1 LSDEV
6 LLFCSQTKKQ
16 REHRAIHDRGVVNVT
31 LAENL
36 GRPRRAARPNGKTLD
51 AVSSPP
57 LDIVS
62 KSQDFK
68 SRAQAVA
75 AVAAVHAGAV
85 DREARFPGEALA
97 VAKAQRLL
105 GILVPA
111 DLGGEGATF
120 TDVVE
125 TCYALARAC
134 ASTGMIYAM
143 HQIMVACLIRNARD
157 SAWHRRFLR
166 RLCDE
171 QLLLASSTT
180 DGQGG
185 GDLRKSDCA
194 VESQGA
200 RFTVAKNATVMSY
213 GAQADAIVATAR
225 RTPDAPPTDQV
236 LVAIVKED
244 YRLEHLVDWDTLGMR
259 GTCSAGFKLEAGG
272 ATEQIFPEPYHRI
285 HTQTVTPVAHLTW
298 SAVWAG
304 IAAGAVDRA
313 RAFVRGAARKSPGQM
328 PPGAAHLTR
337 ASATLSTLRSSVAAA
352 LQRYES
358 ILSDDEAVAGLEFQT
373 RMNLL
378 KVTSS
383 ELATA
388 VVMSTMQANG
398 LSGYRND
405 GEFSV
410 ARHLRD
416 TLSSSIMINN
426 DRILANTASAALLV
440 DVAASLMD

>member
-1 LSDEV
+1 
-6 LLFCSQTKKQ
+6 
-16 REHRAIHDRGVVNVT
+16 VT
-31 LAENL
+31 LAEKL
-36 GRPRRAARPNGKTLD
+36 GGSHGAAWPNGKALG

-57 LDIVS
+57 LNVVS
-62 KSQDFK
+62 TAPGFK

-75 AVAAVHAGAV
+75 SVAADHAGAV
-85 DREARFPGEALA
+85 DREARFPEEAFA
-97 VAKAQRLL
+97 AAKAQRLL

-111 DLGGEGATF
+111 DLGGEGAAI

-125 TCYALARAC
+125 VCYALARAC

-143 HQIMVACLIRNARD
+143 HQIMVACLVRNARD
-157 SAWHRRFLR
+157 SAWHHRLLR

-194 VESQGA
+194 VVAEGTA
-200 RFTVAKNATVMSY
+200 FTLAKNATVMSY

-225 RTPDAPPTDQV
+225 RIPDAPPTDQV

-244 YRLEHLVDWDTLGMR
+244 YRLEHHVDWDTLGMR
-259 GTCSAGFKLEAGG
+259 GTCSAGFKLEAAG
-272 ATEQIFPEPYHRI
+272 AIEQILPEPYHKI
-285 HTQTVTPVAHLTW
+285 HTQTVMPVANLTW

-313 RAFVRGAARKSPGQM
+313 RAFVRGAARKSGGQM

-337 ASATLSTLRSSVAAA
+337 AIATLSTLRSTISSA
-352 LQRYES
+352 LRRYES
-358 ILSDDEAVAGLEFQT
+358 ILADDETIAGLEFQT

-383 ELATA
+383 ELAAA
-388 VVMSTMQANG
+388 VVTSTMQANG

-416 TLSSSIMINN
+416 VLSSSIMINN

-440 DVAASLMD
+440 DVAASLTD

>member
-1 LSDEV
+1 
-6 LLFCSQTKKQ
+6 
-16 REHRAIHDRGVVNVT
+16 VT
-31 LAENL
+31 LAGNL
-36 GRPRRAARPNGKTLD
+36 GGSHRAARPNSKVTG
-51 AVSSPP
+51 AVPSPP
-57 LDIVS
+57 LDVIS
-62 KSQDFK
+62 STPDFK
-68 SRAQAVA
+68 IRAQAVA
-75 AVAAVHAGAV
+75 SVAAANAGAV
-85 DREARFPGEALA
+85 DREARFPDEALA
-97 VAKAQRLL
+97 ALEAQRLL
-105 GILVPA
+105 GMLVPA
-111 DLGGEGATF
+111 DLGGDGATI
-120 TDVVE
+120 TDAVE

-134 ASTGMIYAM
+134 ASTGMIFAM
-143 HQIMVACLIRNARD
+143 HQIMVACLVRNAQT

-166 RLCDE
+166 RLCGE

-194 VESQGA
+194 VETDGA

-244 YRLEHLVDWDTLGMR
+244 YRLEHLLDWDTLGMR
-259 GTCSAGFKLEAGG
+259 GTCSAGFKLEASG
-272 ATEQIFPEPYHRI
+272 ATEQIFPEPYHKI
-285 HTQTVTPVAHLTW
+285 HTQTVMPVAHLTW

-313 RAFVRGAARKSPGQM
+313 RAFVRGAARKSGGQM

-337 ASATLSTLRSSVAAA
+337 ANATLSTLRGTIASA

-358 ILSDDEAVAGLEFQT
+358 ILSDDETIAGLEFQT

-416 TLSSSIMINN
+416 ALSSSIMINN

-440 DVAASLMD
+440 DVAATLTD

>member
-1 LSDEV
+1 
-6 LLFCSQTKKQ
+6 
-16 REHRAIHDRGVVNVT
+16 
-31 LAENL
+31 
-36 GRPRRAARPNGKTLD
+36 
-51 AVSSPP
+51 
-57 LDIVS
+57 
-62 KSQDFK
+62 
-68 SRAQAVA
+68 
-75 AVAAVHAGAV
+75 
-85 DREARFPGEALA
+85 
-97 VAKAQRLL
+97 
-105 GILVPA
+105 
-111 DLGGEGATF
+111 
-120 TDVVE
+120 
-125 TCYALARAC
+125 
-134 ASTGMIYAM
+134 
-143 HQIMVACLIRNARD
+143 MVACLVRNAHT
-157 SAWHRRFLR
+157 SAWHRRLLR
-166 RLCDE
+166 RLCEE

-194 VESQGA
+194 VEADGT

-244 YRLEHLVDWDTLGMR
+244 YRLQHLVDWDTLGMR
-259 GTCSAGFKLEAGG
+259 GTCSAGFKLEAAG
-272 ATEQIFPEPYHRI
+272 AIEQIFPEPYHRI

-313 RAFVRGAARKSPGQM
+313 RGFVRAAARKSGGQM

-337 ASATLSTLRSSVAAA
+337 ANATLSTLRSSIAAA

-358 ILSDDEAVAGLEFQT
+358 ILSDDEAIAGLEFQT

-383 ELATA
+383 ELAGA
-388 VVMSTMQANG
+388 VVTSTMQATG

-416 TLSSSIMINN
+416 VLSSSIMINN

-440 DVAASLMD
+440 DVAPALTD

>member
-1 LSDEV
+1 M
-6 LLFCSQTKKQ
+6 
-16 REHRAIHDRGVVNVT
+16 T

-36 GRPRRAARPNGKTLD
+36 GNPHLAARPNGKALG

-57 LDIVS
+57 LEVIS
-62 KSQDFK
+62 TAPDFK
-68 SRAQAVA
+68 SRAA
-75 AVAAVHAGAV
+75 AVANVAAANAGAV
-85 DREARFPGEALA
+85 DREARFPNEAFAA
-97 VAKAQRLL
+97 VKAQRLL

-111 DLGGEGATF
+111 DLGGENATI

-143 HQIMVACLIRNARD
+143 HQIMVACLVRHAQH
-157 SAWHRRFLR
+157 SAWHRRLLR

-194 VESQGA
+194 VETNGT

-244 YRLEHLVDWDTLGMR
+244 YRLEHLLDWDTLGMR
-259 GTCSAGFKLEAGG
+259 GTCSAGFKLEAAG
-272 ATEQIFPEPYHRI
+272 AIEQIFPEPYHRI

-298 SAVWAG
+298 SAVWVG

-313 RAFVRGAARKSPGQM
+313 RAFVRAAARKSAGQM

-337 ASATLSTLRSSVAAA
+337 ANATLSTLRSTIGSA

-383 ELATA
+383 ELASA
-388 VVMSTMQANG
+388 VVMSTMQATG

-405 GEFSV
+405 GEFSI

-416 TLSSSIMINN
+416 VLSSSIMINN
-426 DRILANTASAALLV
+426 DRILANSASAALLV
-440 DVAASLMD
+440 DVAPALTD

>member
-1 LSDEV
+1 
-6 LLFCSQTKKQ
+6 
-16 REHRAIHDRGVVNVT
+16 VT

-36 GRPRRAARPNGKTLD
+36 GGPRRAARPNGKALD

-57 LDIVS
+57 LDVIS
-62 KSQDFK
+62 TTADFK
-68 SRAQAVA
+68 SRAQAAASVA
-75 AVAAVHAGAV
+75 AADAGAV
-85 DREARFPGEALA
+85 DREARFPSEALA
-97 VAKAQRLL
+97 AMKAQRLL

-111 DLGGEGATF
+111 DLGGEGAAV

-125 TCYALARAC
+125 NCYALARAC

-143 HQIMVACLIRNARD
+143 HQIMVACLVRNARE
-157 SAWHRRFLR
+157 SGWHRRFLR
-166 RLCDE
+166 RLCSE

-194 VESQGA
+194 VDAQGA
-200 RFTVAKNATVMSY
+200 RFTLAKNATVMSY

-244 YRLEHLVDWDTLGMR
+244 YRLEHLLEWDTLGMR

-272 ATEQIFPEPYHRI
+272 STEQIFPEPYHKI
-285 HTQTVTPVAHLTW
+285 HTQTVMPVAHLTW

-313 RAFVRGAARKSPGQM
+313 RAFVRGAARKSGGQM

-337 ASATLSTLRSSVAAA
+337 ANATLSTLRSTIASA

-358 ILSDDEAVAGLEFQT
+358 ILSDDETIAGLEFQT

-388 VVMSTMQANG
+388 IVMSTMQANG

-405 GEFSV
+405 GDFSV

-416 TLSSSIMINN
+416 ALSSSIMINN

-440 DVAASLMD
+440 DVAPALTD

>member
-1 LSDEV
+1 L
-6 LLFCSQTKKQ
+6 T
-16 REHRAIHDRGVVNVT
+16 GVVNVT
-31 LAENL
+31 LAQNL
-36 GRPRRAARPNGKTLD
+36 DSSHRAGRPNGKPLG
-51 AVSSPP
+51 AASSPP
-57 LDIVS
+57 LNVISAAPDL
-62 KSQDFK
+62 K

-75 AVAAVHAGAV
+75 AVAAAHAGTV
-85 DREARFPGEALA
+85 DRAASFPDQAFAA
-97 VAKAQRLL
+97 VKAQRLL

-111 DLGGEGATF
+111 DLGGEGATI
-120 TDVVE
+120 TDAVE
-125 TCYALARAC
+125 ICYALARAC

-143 HQIMVACLIRNARD
+143 HQIMVACLVRNACE
-157 SAWHRRFLR
+157 SAWHRRLLR

-194 VESQGA
+194 VDAQGS
-200 RFTVAKNATVMSY
+200 RFTLAKNATVMSY

-236 LVAIVKED
+236 LVAILKED
-244 YRLEHLVDWDTLGMR
+244 YRLQHLVDWDTLGMR
-259 GTCSAGFKLEAGG
+259 GTCSAGFKLEAAG
-272 ATEQIFPEPYHRI
+272 AIEQILPEPYHRI
-285 HTQTVTPVAHLTW
+285 HTQTVMPVANLTW

-313 RAFVRGAARKSPGQM
+313 RAFVRGAARKAGGQM

-337 ASATLSTLRSSVAAA
+337 ANATLSTLRSTIAAA
-352 LQRYES
+352 LRRYES
-358 ILSDDEAVAGLEFQT
+358 ILADDETIAGLEFQT

-383 ELATA
+383 ELASA
-388 VVMSTMQANG
+388 VVTSTMQANG

-405 GEFSV
+405 GDFSV

-416 TLSSSIMINN
+416 VLSSSIMINN

-440 DVAASLMD
+440 DVAASLTD

>member
-1 LSDEV
+1 
-6 LLFCSQTKKQ
+6 
-16 REHRAIHDRGVVNVT
+16 VT

-36 GRPRRAARPNGKTLD
+36 GNPHRAPRPNGQALG
-51 AVSSPP
+51 AVTSPP
-57 LDIVS
+57 LDVIS
-62 KSQDFK
+62 APPDFK
-68 SRAQAVA
+68 SRAAAVA
-75 AVAAVHAGAV
+75 AVAAANAGAI
-85 DREARFPGEALA
+85 DREARFPNEAFA
-97 VAKAQRLL
+97 AARAQRLL

-111 DLGGEGATF
+111 DLGGENATI

-125 TCYALARAC
+125 TCFALARSC

-143 HQIMVACLIRNARD
+143 HQIMVACLVRNAHT
-157 SAWHRRFLR
+157 SAWHRRLLR
-166 RLCDE
+166 RLCEE

-194 VESQGA
+194 VEADGT

-244 YRLEHLVDWDTLGMR
+244 YRLQHLVDWDTLGMR
-259 GTCSAGFKLEAGG
+259 GTCSAGFKLEAAG
-272 ATEQIFPEPYHRI
+272 AIEQIFPEPYHRI
-285 HTQTVTPVAHLTW
+285 HTQTVPPVAHLTW

-304 IAAGAVDRA
+304 LAAGAVDRA
-313 RAFVRGAARKSPGQM
+313 RGFVRAAARKSGGQM

-337 ASATLSTLRSSVAAA
+337 ANATLSTLRSSIAAA

-358 ILSDDEAVAGLEFQT
+358 ILSDNEAIAGLEFQT

-383 ELATA
+383 ELAGA
-388 VVMSTMQANG
+388 VVTSTMQATG

-416 TLSSSIMINN
+416 VLSSSIMINN

-440 DVAASLMD
+440 DVASALTD